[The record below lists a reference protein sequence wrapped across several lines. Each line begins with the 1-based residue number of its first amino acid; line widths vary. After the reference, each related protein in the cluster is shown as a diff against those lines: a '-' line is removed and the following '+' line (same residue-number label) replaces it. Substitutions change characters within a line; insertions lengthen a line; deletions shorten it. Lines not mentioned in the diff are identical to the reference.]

1 MSRFAFSSTHFLRL
15 RPLRFHTADSAHYIS
30 WLLPLRCS
38 KVYHTRPTTASS
50 GEFSIASAAHLC
62 CFHSIGCPSLSSIP
76 FPSHPRGIHT
86 PGALILSLAD
96 PRPGFPCDL
105 HRSVTLGL
113 RPLYLL
119 ISGHLSSPPSASPEC
134 PTASGFFTAL
144 RSSTAVRRHNP
155 RPNRGRHSTG
165 HSPSTKCPTTSEFST
180 ALCSSTAVREHNPR
194 PNRGQ
199 SSAAAKCRP
208 RLLAFKFY

>member
-1 MSRFAFSSTHFLRL
+1 MHYWSATPPLVTLLSSTAGVLKVPSRGAHGFFPKSSRALYAPSRHLDSGIFHRQSGHECLVSPSQAHTFLRL

-38 KVYHTRPTTASS
+38 KVYHTRPTTAS
-50 GEFSIASAAHLC
+50 
-62 CFHSIGCPSLSSIP
+62 
-76 FPSHPRGIHT
+76 
-86 PGALILSLAD
+86 
-96 PRPGFPCDL
+96 
-105 HRSVTLGL
+105 SVTLGL

-155 RPNRGRHSTG
+155 RPNRGRH
-165 HSPSTKCPTTSEFST
+165 
-180 ALCSSTAVREHNPR
+180 
-194 PNRGQ
+194 
-199 SSAAAKCRP
+199 
-208 RLLAFKFY
+208 